1 MKRRLSMQPQKP
13 SSRTWAII
21 SLVGAVCVL
30 LGSFLPLLAGP
41 ASEAGYSEWQ
51 LLIDRWQL
59 FLLSA
64 NRGFFTSL
72 VFGLLALLL
81 TLPLLSALVVLGTS
95 VSAWFKS
102 PSFQLLTLWR
112 LAAIT
117 GLFIQSVAGIIV
129 LGNAR
134 VGETIGL

>member
-1 MKRRLSMQPQKP
+1 MLSQRP
-13 SSRTWAII
+13 SSHTGAII
-21 SLVGAVCVL
+21 SLVGAASAL

-51 LLIDRWQL
+51 LLINRWQL

-64 NRGFFTSL
+64 NRGYFTLL

-102 PSFQLLTLWR
+102 PSFQLLILWR

-117 GLFIQSVAGIIV
+117 GLLIQSVTGIIV
-129 LGNAR
+129 LGNAQA
-134 VGETIGL
+134 